1 MSNIKIRSIQT
12 DSEHEVA
19 LARIEE
25 IFDAPAETQENDEL
39 NVLLD
44 LVELY
49 EKKRYPIEMPDPI
62 SAIEFRMDQAGL
74 TQADLVPYIGSRS
87 KVSEVLSGKRD
98 LTMSMAR
105 ALHKHLGIPA
115 DVLLQERA
123 ASFDDSMEGIDFER
137 FPLRAMAKRGWIEN
151 VPHLKDHAE
160 ELIRGLIGQ
169 AGGLKVASN
178 PFYRKNDQRRI
189 NAKTDPYSLQ
199 AWCWKVMA
207 SANEDADAKKY
218 EYDQGRVD
226 IGFLKEVA
234 RLSSNAGGPRLA
246 KTFLA
251 ENGIALVIVSH
262 LPKTHLDGAALR
274 LADGRPVVGLTLRY
288 DRIDNFWFTLMHEL
302 AHVGRHGY
310 IEDNQFV
317 DDMTLRNV
325 KGIAEDSTEIEAD
338 EWAEDA
344 LIPKDVWAD
353 SPVRDDPTPMSVIQ
367 LATWL
372 EIHPAIVAGRVRY
385 ERGNYRLLS
394 QFVGSGQVRKHF
406 DLDDTGRRS
415 D

>member
-1 MSNIKIRSIQT
+1 MVTIKPIKNEADLDNAVSRIRELLDNESDIQ
-12 DSEHEVA
+12 DDE
-19 LARIEE
+19 
-25 IFDAPAETQENDEL
+25 EL
-39 NVLLD
+39 NILLD
-44 LVELY
+44 LVEIY

-123 ASFDDSMEGIDFER
+123 TSFDDSLEGIDFER

-160 ELIRGLIGQ
+160 ELMKGLIDQ

-178 PFYRKNDQRRI
+178 PFYRKNDQSRI

-207 SANEDADAKKY
+207 SANEDANAKKY

-234 RLSSNAGGPRLA
+234 RLSSKADGPRLA
-246 KTFLA
+246 KEFLA
-251 ENGIALVIVSH
+251 ENGIALAIVLH
-262 LPKTHLDGAALR
+262 LPKTYLDGAALR

-302 AHVGRHGY
+302 AHVGRHGD

-325 KGIAEDSTEIEAD
+325 KGIAEDSTEVEAD

-344 LIPKDVWAD
+344 LIPRDVWAD
-353 SPVRDDPTPMSVIQ
+353 CPVRDDPTPMSVIQ

-406 DLDDTGRRS
+406 DLDDTGRRL

>member
-1 MSNIKIRSIQT
+1 MVTIKPIKNDADLDNAVSRIRELLDNESEIQ
-12 DSEHEVA
+12 DDE
-19 LARIEE
+19 
-25 IFDAPAETQENDEL
+25 EL
-39 NVLLD
+39 NILLD
-44 LVELY
+44 LVEIY

-123 ASFDDSMEGIDFER
+123 ASFDDSMEDIDFER

-160 ELIRGLIGQ
+160 ELIRRLIDQ
-169 AGGLKVASN
+169 AGGLKVAGN
-178 PFYRKNDQRRI
+178 PFYRKNDQSRM

-199 AWCWKVMA
+199 AWCWKVLA
-207 SANEDADAKKY
+207 SANEDVNAKKY
-218 EYDQGRVD
+218 EYDQDRVD
-226 IGFLKEVA
+226 IEFLKQVA
-234 RLSSNAGGPRLA
+234 RLSSKVDGPRLA
-246 KTFLA
+246 KEFLA
-251 ENGIALVIVSH
+251 ENGIALAIVPH

-302 AHVGRHGY
+302 AHVGRHGD

-344 LIPKDVWAD
+344 LIPNDVWAN

-394 QFVGSGQVRKHF
+394 QFVGSRQVRKHF